1 MYQKKTKEE
10 YKTSQL
16 SNLEKV
22 KKYLQMYSE
31 IVILDKHNLSTKIIQ
46 EIKTQFNDSKFI
58 HIKKKLFQKFFI
70 FKNSNLNIHGN
81 FMLCFTNNAKD
92 IQSYSYFDFAK
103 KNDILNQNLIL
114 NKNDIKILNS
124 NDFIKKFSTEFD
136 TIINASGDYIINEN
150 SVITEFQEQLLKK
163 LKIKTM
169 KKRLNVLKIYET
181 TEFQFINKQIA

>member
-1 MYQKKTKEE
+1 M
-10 YKTSQL
+10 L
-16 SNLEKV
+16 
-22 KKYLQMYSE
+22 
-31 IVILDKHNLSTKIIQ
+31 I
-46 EIKTQFNDSKFI
+46 
-58 HIKKKLFQKFFI
+58 QKFFI
-70 FKNSNLNIHGN
+70 FKKSNLNIHGN

>member
-1 MYQKKTKEE
+1 
-10 YKTSQL
+10 
-16 SNLEKV
+16 
-22 KKYLQMYSE
+22 
-31 IVILDKHNLSTKIIQ
+31 
-46 EIKTQFNDSKFI
+46 
-58 HIKKKLFQKFFI
+58 
-70 FKNSNLNIHGN
+70 
-81 FMLCFTNNAKD
+81 MLCFTNNAKD
-92 IQSYSYFDFAK
+92 IQSYNYFDFAK